1 MEFKDYYQVLGVPR
15 DASQKDIQKAFRKLA
30 RKHHPDVNPND
41 KAAEARFKELNEA
54 HEVLSDPEKR
64 RQYDRFGADW
74 QRYQQAAQ
82 AGQAAPD
89 TDSASGFPAS
99 AGGRASNTASSAA
112 TRASSPTSSSRSS
125 ATARG
130 WAGAAARRPGRCPR
144 AARAT
149 STASTSAWRRP
160 TAARRGCSTC
170 RWRRSARPAR
180 A

>member
-64 RQYDRFGADW
+64 KQYDRFGADW

-89 TDSASGFPAS
+89 TDFSQWFSGQR
-99 AGGRASNTASSAA
+99 GGPRVLVRLQEEGRPECRPVLRRLGGDAA
-112 TRASSPTSSSRSS
+112 
-125 ATARG
+125 
-130 WAGAAARRPGRCPR
+130 
-144 AARAT
+144 
-149 STASTSAWRRP
+149 
-160 TAARRGCSTC
+160 
-170 RWRRSARPAR
+170 
-180 A
+180 